1 MIELALAMVAQA
13 AISNRAYFEEQAK
26 YYGPPIPSDHP
37 WRVEERRQADAEVET
52 ARMQMAAF
60 RDQML
65 SGYAAAIALSPELE
79 PVRRSAMESL
89 GRMYREWKV

>member
-1 MIELALAMVAQA
+1 MIEIALAMVAQA

-26 YYGPPIPSDHP
+26 HYGPPIPSDHP
-37 WRVEERRQADAEVET
+37 WRVEARRQAEAEYET
-52 ARMQMAAF
+52 ARLRMSMF

-65 SGYAAAIALSPELE
+65 TGYAAAIALSPEPE

-89 GRMYREWKV
+89 GRMYRKWKV